1 MAISHVRAVEIVLIH
16 RSVHMEL
23 QVPTVQSVTAL
34 TVCKGQPDRNR
45 TGNDVRPRT
54 MDSLTLRRLL
64 MGSNLELPVHQQ
76 CATISQKREKLE
88 CERILYGIF
97 KFTFFFFN
105 EQT

>member
-1 MAISHVRAVEIVLIH
+1 
-16 RSVHMEL
+16 MEL

-54 MDSLTLRRLL
+54 MDSLTPRSLV
-64 MGSNLELPVHQQ
+64 MGSNLELPIYQQ
-76 CATISQKREKLE
+76 CATISKKKKKKRGKLE
-88 CERILYGIF
+88 CEWILYGIL
-97 KFTFFFFN
+97 KFTLFSFN